1 MPTSAAPLEPNDRY
15 LLKLKMSDMAPPLEH
30 SFVAVGAGTTDS
42 LVVLHVD

>member
-1 MPTSAAPLEPNDRY
+1 
-15 LLKLKMSDMAPPLEH
+15 MAPPLEH